1 VFGAQQDAL
10 KANRAHHTKVEA
22 LQFELDEQGRALSDD
37 VRKKM
42 TALREVSHN
51 RPESPIPKMTCASVI
66 LVR

>member
-1 VFGAQQDAL
+1 MFGAQQDAL

-22 LQFELDEQGRALSDD
+22 LRFELDEQGRALSDD

-42 TALREVSHN
+42 TAVREVSQK
-51 RPESPIPKMTCASVI
+51 RPESLNPKMTCASVI